1 MRVLAVVWL
10 AVVLLCGLY
19 LGYRIH
25 QGTLFRTDLTA
36 LLPQDERNPVL
47 QQASDTVSR
56 ALSRRVLFMVGHS
69 DRDTVRAAATQFSAN
84 LLSSGVVERFD
95 SQFDAERVV
104 RLGRQ
109 YFPYR
114 EGLLSERHR
123 TLLQQGQGE
132 RVAVNAL
139 SQVFGFV
146 GMADAALL
154 RQDPFLLL
162 PGFIADL
169 PFPASRLAVD
179 DGYLTVIDEGVTW
192 IALTGLITGESM
204 ALDTQ
209 QRLIDVVTE
218 AETGLKAK
226 APTVELRRLGVVFF
240 GHAGASLALK
250 EASWLGSL
258 SLLGTVLLIVV
269 VFRRIGPLLHNLL
282 ALAVGTAVA
291 LSISFLIFE
300 ELHVAV
306 LLFGISLIGVAV
318 DYGLH
323 YSASL
328 FDPAMQRPAERLA
341 HVRMAITLG
350 LLTTLIG
357 YAALL
362 LAPFPGLHQLAV
374 FAVVGL
380 VAAFLT
386 VILWVPL
393 LDRDRTLRHGA
404 VMLQAAAALW
414 RFWSTPR
421 LRPLHYTLLAAL
433 VLMGVLGW
441 LRLEVDD
448 DVRHMQALS
457 PALLKEQADIQHL
470 TGAVPA
476 AQFLL
481 IRAADDEAALQRE
494 EAIMPVLEA
503 LLAGGQIASYQ
514 APASYVPSA
523 ARQREN
529 TQLRAERLDGPLRQS
544 QYAKLGLPVPE
555 QAAPAAQGVLQ
566 LAEALQQDT
575 VPYLKDLVVAP
586 GLHTITLHGLKNADA
601 LRAAFAGIPDLWV
614 VDPVTDFNALLGRYR
629 DRAAMLIAISAVL
642 MLLPLFWRYGLR
654 GALRVM
660 APPTMA
666 LLLTP
671 AALALLGQKFT
682 FFHAMAMILVLSI
695 SVDYAIF
702 CAEGEVGH
710 HSIIMLAIWLVTFT
724 TLLSFGMLAF
734 SEVAIVQGFGLTM
747 LVGMCISLF
756 LAPLARRR
764 TESAA

>member
-1 MRVLAVVWL
+1 MRVFAIVWL

-25 QGTLFRTDLTA
+25 QGALLRTDLTA

-69 DRDTVRAAATQFSAN
+69 DREAARAGARQFSTE
-84 LLSSGVVERFD
+84 LLSHRVVERFD

-123 TLLQQGQGE
+123 TLLLQE
-132 RVAVNAL
+132 RGDRLAVSAL

-169 PFPASRLAVD
+169 PFPTSRLTVD
-179 DGYLTVIDEGVTW
+179 DGFLTVVDGGITW
-192 IALTGLITGESM
+192 IALTGLITGEPM
-204 ALDTQ
+204 ALDAQ
-209 QRLIDVVTE
+209 QRLIDAVAA
-218 AETGLKAK
+218 AETRLKTN
-226 APTVELRRLGVVFF
+226 APGTELRRLGVVFF
-240 GHAGASLALK
+240 GHAGASLALD

-282 ALAVGTAVA
+282 ALAVGSAVA
-291 LSISFLIFE
+291 LSVSFLIFE
-300 ELHVAV
+300 ELHVAI

-328 FDPAMQRPAERLA
+328 FDPAMQHPAERLA
-341 HVRMAITLG
+341 HVRTAITLG

-374 FAVVGL
+374 FAIVGL
-380 VAAFLT
+380 IAAFLT

-404 VMLQAAAALW
+404 IMLQAAAALW

-421 LRPLHYTLLAAL
+421 LRLLHYSLLTAL
-433 VLMGVLGW
+433 VLIGLLGW
-441 LRLEVDD
+441 QRLEVDD

-457 PALLKEQADIQHL
+457 PALLKEQAEIQHL

-494 EAIMPVLEA
+494 EAIMPALEA
-503 LLAGGQIASYQ
+503 LRAGGQIASYQ

-529 TQLRAERLDGPLRQS
+529 AQLRAERLDGPLRQA
-544 QYAKLGLPVPE
+544 QYAKLGLAVPE
-555 QAAPAAQGVLQ
+555 EAAPAQGVLQ
-566 LAEALQQDT
+566 LSEALQQDT

-586 GLHTITLHGLKNADA
+586 GLHTITLHGLKDADA
-601 LRAAFAGIPDLWV
+601 LRSAFAGIPDLWV
-614 VDPVTDFNALLGRYR
+614 VDPVTDFNVLLGRYR
-629 DRAAMLIAISAVL
+629 DRAVMLIAISAVL
-642 MLLPLFWRYGLR
+642 MLLPLIWRYGLH

-660 APPTMA
+660 APPAMA

-702 CAEGEVGH
+702 CAEGDVGH
-710 HSIIMLAIWLVTFT
+710 HAIIMLAIWLVTFT

-764 TESAA
+764 TQGPA

>member
-1 MRVLAVVWL
+1 MRVLAAVWL
-10 AVVLLCGLY
+10 ATVLLCGLY

-25 QGTLFRTDLTA
+25 QGALFRTDLTA

-47 QQASDTVSR
+47 QQASDTVSK
-56 ALSRRVLFMVGHS
+56 ALSRRVIFMVGHG
-69 DRDTVRAAATQFSAN
+69 DREVARSAAAQFSAE
-84 LLSSGVVERFD
+84 LLARGVVGRFD

-123 TLLQQGQGE
+123 AMLQDGQGE
-132 RVAVNAL
+132 RLAIGAL

-169 PFPASRLAVD
+169 PFPTSRLIVD
-179 DGYLTVIDEGVTW
+179 DGYLTVVDGGVTW
-192 IALTGLITGESM
+192 IALTGLIAGESM

-209 QRLIDVVTE
+209 QQLIDTVAAAE
-218 AETGLKAK
+218 ARLKAV
-226 APTVELRRLGVVFF
+226 APTIELRRLGVVFF
-240 GHAGASLALK
+240 GHAGASLALD

-282 ALAVGTAVA
+282 ALAVGTTVA
-291 LSISFLIFE
+291 LSVSFLIFE
-300 ELHVAV
+300 ELHVAI

-341 HVRMAITLG
+341 HVRTAITLG

-374 FAVVGL
+374 FAIVGL
-380 VAAFLT
+380 IAAFLT
-386 VILWVPL
+386 VILWIPV
-393 LDRDRTLRHGA
+393 LDRDRSLRHGT
-404 VMLQAAAALW
+404 VMLNAAAGLW

-421 LRPLHYTLLAAL
+421 LRPLQYALL
-433 VLMGVLGW
+433 VLLVMMGVLGW

-470 TGAVPA
+470 TGAVPSS
-476 AQFLL
+476 QFLL

-494 EAIMPVLEA
+494 ETIMPALEA
-503 LLAGGQIASYQ
+503 LKTHGQIASYQ

-523 ARQREN
+523 ARQQEN
-529 TQLRAERLDGPLRQS
+529 ARLRAARLDGPLRET
-544 QYAKLGLPVPE
+544 QYTRLGLPAPE
-555 QAAPAAQGVLQ
+555 QIAGAQGSLT
-566 LAEALQQDT
+566 LAEALQRDAI
-575 VPYLKDLVVAP
+575 PYLKDLVVAP
-586 GLHTITLHGLKNADA
+586 GLHTITLHGLKDAEA
-601 LRAAFAGIPDLWV
+601 LRAAFAGMPDLWV

-629 DRAAMLIAISAVL
+629 DRAVMLIAISAVL
-642 MLLPLFWRYGLR
+642 MLVPLIWRYGLR

-660 APPTMA
+660 APPAMA
-666 LLLTP
+666 LVLTP

-702 CAEGEVGH
+702 CAEGDAGH

-756 LAPLARRR
+756 LAPLARRPAER
-764 TESAA
+764 ST

>member
-1 MRVLAVVWL
+1 MRMFAVLWL
-10 AVVLLCGLY
+10 AVVLLSGLY
-19 LGYRIH
+19 LGYRFH
-25 QGTLFRTDLTA
+25 EGALFRTDLTA

-47 QQASDTVSR
+47 QKASDTVTK
-56 ALSRRVLFMVGHS
+56 ALSRRVLFMIGHS
-69 DRDTVRAAATQFSAN
+69 DRAAARAAALQFSAD
-84 LLSSGVVERFD
+84 LVSRGVVERFD

-104 RLGRQ
+104 RLGQQ

-114 EGLLSERHR
+114 NGLLSERHR
-123 TLLQQGQGE
+123 ALLLQGQGE
-132 RVAVNAL
+132 RLAVSAL

-169 PFPASRLAVD
+169 PFPASRLVVD
-179 DGYLTVIDEGVTW
+179 DGYLTVVDQGVTW

-204 ALDTQ
+204 ALATQ
-209 QRLIDVVTE
+209 QHLVDAVGE
-218 AETGLKAK
+218 SEGKLKA
-226 APTVELRRLGVVFF
+226 AEPALQLRRLGAVFF
-240 GHAGASLALK
+240 GHAGASVALD
-250 EASWLGSL
+250 EASWLGGMSL
-258 SLLGTVLLIVV
+258 IGTVLLILV

-282 ALAVGTAVA
+282 ALAVGSAVA
-291 LSISFLIFE
+291 LAVSFLIFE
-300 ELHVAV
+300 ELHVAI
-306 LLFGISLIGVAV
+306 LLFGTSLIGVAV

-328 FDPAMQRPAERLA
+328 FDPGMRRPAERLA
-341 HVRMAITLG
+341 HVRTAITLG
-350 LLTTLIG
+350 LATTLIG
-357 YAALL
+357 YATLL

-380 VAAFLT
+380 IAAFLT
-386 VILWVPL
+386 VILWIPL
-393 LDRDRTLRHGA
+393 LDRDRTLRHGTA
-404 VMLQAAAALW
+404 MLHAASALW
-414 RFWSTPR
+414 RFWATPR
-421 LRPLHYTLLAAL
+421 LRPLHHALLAIF
-433 VLMGVLGW
+433 VLIGVIGW
-441 LRLEVDD
+441 LQLEVDD

-457 PALLKEQADIQHL
+457 PALLKEQADIQRL
-470 TGAVPA
+470 TGAAPA

-481 IRAADDEAALQRE
+481 IKAADDEAALQRE
-494 EAIMPVLEA
+494 EAIMPALEA
-503 LLAGGQIASYQ
+503 MRDSGQISSYQ

-529 TQLRAERLDGPLRQS
+529 AQLRATQLDAAMRQA
-544 QYAKLGLPVPE
+544 QYSRLGLPAPEEAVP
-555 QAAPAAQGVLQ
+555 AQDVLT
-566 LAEALQQDT
+566 LDEALQRDA
-575 VPYLKDLVVAP
+575 VPYLKDMVVAS
-586 GLHTITLHGLKNADA
+586 GLHTITLHGLKDA
-601 LRAAFAGIPDLWV
+601 GVLRTAFAGIADLWV

-629 DRAAMLIAISAVL
+629 DRAVILIAISALL

-654 GALRVM
+654 DGLRVM
-660 APPTMA
+660 VPPAAA

-671 AALALLGQKFT
+671 AVLALLGQRFT

-702 CAEGEVGH
+702 CAEGEADH

-734 SEVAIVQGFGLTM
+734 SEVAVVHGFGLTM
-747 LVGMCISLF
+747 LVGMCIALF

-764 TESAA
+764 TVEAT